1 MKAGVGKVEL
11 IQFVERSL
19 GVLHASYR
27 GFAKESDLYEA
38 ALLYIAVEAAHAAGG
53 NSMITYDGMTATTQ
67 VRFRCSPGN
76 LWAPGFTYVRVL
88 FPEIRETIEIHLGV
102 KVAGSSGVAHE
113 CDVAI
118 LERDEAD
125 RSRQSGAHPKQSK
138 LIAAIEAKNYSAS
151 PELGVGRGFVGLSAE
166 LTKANCNLVF
176 PAKGRDNITKL
187 IAKRKS
193 GMCFDEVTP
202 ISPAAERL
210 RSYLE
215 TVLRNWVATRRVS

>member
-1 MKAGVGKVEL
+1 MKAGVRKAEL
-11 IQFVERSL
+11 VQLVERSL
-19 GVLHASYR
+19 GSLHESYR

-53 NSMITYDGMTATTQ
+53 NSMITYDGRTATTQ

-76 LWAPGFTYVRVL
+76 LWAPDFTYVRVL

-102 KVAGSSGVAHE
+102 KVAGGSGVAHE

-118 LERDEAD
+118 LERGEAD
-125 RSRQSGAHPKQSK
+125 RSRRSNVHPKQSK
-138 LIAAIEAKNYSAS
+138 LIAAIEAKNYSTS
-151 PELGVGRGFVGLSAE
+151 PELGIGRGFIGLSTE
-166 LTKANCNLVF
+166 MPKADCNLVF
-176 PAKGRDNITKL
+176 PAKGRDNIMKL

-193 GMCFDEVTP
+193 GSCFDEVTP
-202 ISPAAERL
+202 ASPAAERL

-215 TVLRNWVATRRVS
+215 TVIRNWIATRRVS